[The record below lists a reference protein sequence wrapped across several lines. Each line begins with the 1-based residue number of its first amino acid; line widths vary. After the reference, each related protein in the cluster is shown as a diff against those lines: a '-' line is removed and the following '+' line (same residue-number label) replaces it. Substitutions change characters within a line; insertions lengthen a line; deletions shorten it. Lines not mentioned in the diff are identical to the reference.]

1 MGLWTFRFVRLKE
14 VIMSTS
20 KKTIRAP
27 QKRKPGKIA
36 QPVRSGR
43 RRLAPEDRS
52 NQILKG
58 AIKFFAERG
67 FGGQTRELAQ
77 QLGIT
82 QGLLYRYFP
91 TKDLLIERIYEE
103 MFVNRIDPQWAD
115 DFKDRSK
122 PLPDRLES
130 FYQSYSGVLLDSEW
144 GRIYLFSGLEGAL
157 IAKRFVNYITNGI
170 FRQVI
175 GELRHEFG
183 SPDLDTVLMTEPELE
198 MMWALHGSIF
208 YIGIRMWVYRVAPP
222 SDIPAAIAQ
231 LVRSFYRNAQAMMQ
245 VDQETSH
252 DM

>member
-1 MGLWTFRFVRLKE
+1 MDSRFVRLEE
-14 VIMSTS
+14 VIMTIS
-20 KKTIRAP
+20 KQKIRAP
-27 QKRKPGKIA
+27 KERKSPQKNRLA
-36 QPVRSGR
+36 R

-52 NQILKG
+52 NQILEG

-103 MFVNRIDPQWAD
+103 MFVNRFDSQWAE
-115 DFKDRSK
+115 DFRDRSM
-122 PLPDRLES
+122 PLLNRLES
-130 FYQSYSGVLLDSEW
+130 FYQSYSNVLHDSEW
-144 GRIYLFSGLEGAL
+144 GRIYLYSGLEGAP

-170 FRQVI
+170 FKQVI
-175 GELRHEFG
+175 CELRHEFAL
-183 SPDLDTVLMTEPELE
+183 PDLDTAPMNESELE

-222 SDIPAAIAQ
+222 SDIPATITQ
-231 LVRSFYRNAQAMMQ
+231 LVRSFYRTAQAMMQ
-245 VDQETSH
+245 AN
-252 DM
+252 

>member
-1 MGLWTFRFVRLKE
+1 MDFRFVQLEE
-14 VIMSTS
+14 VIMNTS
-20 KKTIRAP
+20 KKTIRAL
-27 QKRKPGKIA
+27 QKRKLGKIA
-36 QPVRSGR
+36 QPARSGR

-91 TKDLLIERIYEE
+91 TKDMLIERIYEE
-103 MFVNRIDPQWAD
+103 MFVNRIDPQWAS

-122 PLPDRLES
+122 PLPDRLNS
-130 FYQSYSGVLLDSEW
+130 FYQSYSSILLDSEW
-144 GRIYLFSGLEGAL
+144 GRIYLFSGLESAP
-157 IAKRFVNYITNGI
+157 IAKRFVNYVTNGI

-183 SPDLDTVLMTEPELE
+183 LPNLNAVPMSELELE

-222 SDIPAAIAQ
+222 SDIPAAITQ
-231 LVRSFYRNAQAMMQ
+231 LVRSFYRSAQAMMKARH
-245 VDQETSH
+245 E
-252 DM
+252 

>member
-1 MGLWTFRFVRLKE
+1 MT
-14 VIMSTS
+14 TS
-20 KKTIRAP
+20 KKTKQAP
-27 QKRKPGKIA
+27 RQRKPGKIA
-36 QPVRSGR
+36 PPARSAR

-115 DFKDRSK
+115 DFKDRRR
-122 PLPDRLES
+122 PLTERLEG
-130 FYQSYSGVLLDSEW
+130 FYQSYSSVLLDSEW
-144 GRIYLFSGLEGAL
+144 GRIYLFSGLEGAP

-183 SPDLDTVLMTEPELE
+183 LPELDAVPMSEPELE

-222 SDIPAAIAQ
+222 SDIRAAISQ
-231 LVRSFYRNAQAMMQ
+231 LVRSFHRTAQAMMQ
-245 VDQETSH
+245 ASH
-252 DM
+252 EAGTTGRQSMPRA